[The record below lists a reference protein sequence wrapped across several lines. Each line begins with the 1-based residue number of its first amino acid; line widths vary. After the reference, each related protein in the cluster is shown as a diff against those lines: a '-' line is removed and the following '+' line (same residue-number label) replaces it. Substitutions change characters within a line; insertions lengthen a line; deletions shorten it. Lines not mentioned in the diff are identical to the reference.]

1 MGNLY
6 KQTLKRPPVRF
17 GKILASIAITI
28 ILMNLAIDLI
38 GRFAPGWTG
47 VAALGVLVLGG
58 MYCLRLVY
66 RNLAQFEYRVIED
79 KLYLERSFGR
89 ANHAILTIA
98 LEDVRSLEPYT
109 RQKIGRMFGV
119 RRMGISSIDAVWHIL
134 TYKHDKGNKHLL
146 FQPDDQF
153 VTVIQEH
160 ISKRTG

>member
-28 ILMNLAIDLI
+28 VLMNVAIDLI
-38 GRFAPGWTG
+38 GRFAPKWAGA
-47 VAALGVLVLGG
+47 AALGVLLLGG

-79 KLYLERSFGR
+79 TLYLERSFGR
-89 ANHAILTIA
+89 ANHAILSIA
-98 LEDVRSLEPYT
+98 LDDVQALEPYT
-109 RQKIGRMFGV
+109 KDKSGRMVGAK
-119 RRMGISSIDAVWHIL
+119 RMGISSIDAVWHIL
-134 TYKHDKGNKHLL
+134 TYNHEKGKKQLL

-160 ISKRTG
+160 ISKRIG